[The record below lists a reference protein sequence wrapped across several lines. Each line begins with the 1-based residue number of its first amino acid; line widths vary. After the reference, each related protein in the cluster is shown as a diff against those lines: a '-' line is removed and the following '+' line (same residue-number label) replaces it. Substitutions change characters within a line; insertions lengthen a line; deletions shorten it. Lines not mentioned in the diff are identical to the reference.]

1 MTTGP
6 LPVLPEDIFQIVF
19 EKSPGSLLVMADSPR
34 FTILAASDTYLAIT
48 SSKRENIIGKGFF
61 EAFPEDEGKFD
72 ENTNARQVFTKVV
85 ETGRT
90 VDVPTYRFDVY
101 NMDNKAYEIRF
112 WSCCNTPVLDKH
124 NKVAYILNTV
134 IDITGEVKAKEEA
147 IENENRLRLA
157 TEATALASWELNL
170 QDQTF
175 IYSPRL
181 AEIFGHAPDT
191 VLKLPEISRQVNS
204 DDMENIVI
212 KSYYEALATGRY
224 LYEVRIYWPDASL
237 HWVKI
242 QGIVLTDEK
251 KQPVSLLGTVLD
263 ITENK
268 RDEIRKNDFIAMASH
283 ELKTPLTSIKAYL
296 QLLAKKMASSDDGF
310 VNNALLKVNNQVN
323 KMTDLIHGFLDL
335 SKLESGKLQLKLQ
348 EFDITELIND
358 TVDEICA
365 ISPGDVIVFDKKEAI
380 IIKADRE
387 KIEQVLD
394 NFLSNAVKYS
404 DKGSRISVRCKK
416 INDRVQ
422 VSVADEGIGIRAKDQ
437 ERLFQRFYRVENE
450 KIKNISG
457 FGIGLYL
464 SSEIIQRHKG
474 KIWVES
480 KEGKGSTFSFSLPL
494 PEAPA
499 ES

>member
-48 SSKRENIIGKGFF
+48 SSKREDITGKGFF
-61 EAFPEDEGKFD
+61 EAFPEDEDKFD
-72 ENTNARQVFTKVV
+72 ENTNARHVFTKVV
-85 ETGRT
+85 ETAQK

-101 NMDNKAYEIRF
+101 NKDTQAYEVRF
-112 WSCCNTPVLDKH
+112 WSCCNTPVFDKN

-134 IDITGEVKAKEEA
+134 VDITGEVKAKEEA

-170 QDQTF
+170 LDQSF

-181 AEIFGHAPDT
+181 AEIFGHAPDKVIT
-191 VLKLPEISRQVNS
+191 LPEISRQVNA

-212 KSYYEALATGRY
+212 KSYYDSLTVGKY
-224 LYEVRIYWPDASL
+224 LYEVRIYWPDASM
-237 HWVKI
+237 HWVKV
-242 QGIVLTDEK
+242 QGIVLTDDK

-263 ITENK
+263 ITETK

-296 QLLAKKMASSDDGF
+296 QLLAKKMSLSNDSF
-310 VNNALLKVNNQVN
+310 VNNALLKVNHQVN
-323 KMTDLIHGFLDL
+323 KMTDLIHSFLDL
-335 SKLESGKLQLKLQ
+335 SKLESGKLQLKVQ
-348 EFDITELIND
+348 EFDINELIND
-358 TVDEICA
+358 TVNEICV
-365 ISPGDVIVFDKKEAI
+365 ISPADVVEFDKKEAI
-380 IIKADRE
+380 MINADRE

-394 NFLSNAVKYS
+394 NFLSNAIKYS
-404 DKGSRISVRCKK
+404 DKGRRILVTCKK
-416 INDRVQ
+416 VDGSVQ
-422 VSVADEGIGIRAKDQ
+422 VSVADEGIGIKPKDQ
-437 ERLFQRFYRVENE
+437 EKLFQRFYRVENE

-464 SSEIIQRHKG
+464 SSEIIQRHHG

-480 KEGKGSTFSFSLPL
+480 KEGKGSTFYFSLPL
-494 PEAPA
+494 PEASA